1 MNCIEISYLGAA
13 CGKNIYEPR
22 EKILLLLLCR
32 KYKGLY
38 KNILF
43 SNGAFKLMDKS
54 VKTFD
59 KELKRVYSSVK
70 SSINSPK
77 DFCRIKEEVT
87 KKIKTENKDITPEDL
102 NHISDVLENSLKKD
116 CGINNE
122 RKIIDNKK
130 YVKGNNNLYT
140 YNENNWILRGYH
152 DAMHG
157 ETVIEI
163 KTRMRYN
170 TVRKNEYDL
179 YQLFGYMLAMNKTT
193 GKIVQYFD
201 NIVYDSDLET
211 LNEYGLVDI
220 KIEPWKTK
228 FEIFK
233 QDIRQFF
240 AELDF
245 YSDKTFDISTV
256 INDSDKPI
264 ALFDIDGIANNVNP
278 KYEKIVSALS

>member
-13 CGKNIYEPR
+13 CGKNVYEPR
-22 EKILLLLLCR
+22 ERILFLLLCR

-43 SNGAFKLMDKS
+43 SNGSFKLANRS
-54 VKTFD
+54 NKTVD
-59 KELKRVYSSVK
+59 NELKRVYSEVK
-70 SSINSPK
+70 SSVNSPN

-87 KKIKTENKDITPEDL
+87 KKIKTENKDITPTDL
-102 NHISDVLENSLKKD
+102 NHISSVLENSLKKD

-122 RKIIDNKK
+122 RKVIDNKK
-130 YVKGNNNLYT
+130 YIKGNNTFYT
-140 YNENNWILRGYH
+140 YTETNWMIRGYH
-152 DAMHG
+152 DAMQG

-170 TVRKNEYDL
+170 NVRKNEYDL

-211 LNEYGLVDI
+211 LNEYGLIDI
-220 KIEPWKTK
+220 KIEPWKTN
-228 FEIFK
+228 FETFK
-233 QDIRQFF
+233 QDIRHFF

-245 YSDKTFDISTV
+245 YSDKTFDTTTAID
-256 INDSDKPI
+256 NLDKPI
-264 ALFDIDGIANNVNP
+264 ALFDIDGITNNVNP
-278 KYEKIVSALS
+278 KYEKIVKALS